1 MPDIGESG
9 SGGIT
14 YSTGFWQSQTCD
26 NSLAQFPTTIDSSW
40 GILGLEVDGT
50 DSDNYIEVILVNVT
64 TLEDIKRYRFNS
76 NGKKQ
81 IDVSEINNISSEQDL
96 KIRIEITTYI

>member
-1 MPDIGESG
+1 MPEIGG
-9 SGGIT
+9 DSGGST
-14 YSTGFWQSQTCD
+14 YSVGFWQSQVCD
-26 NSLAQFPTTIDSSW
+26 NSLANFPTDIDSSW

-50 DSDNYIEVILVNVT
+50 DSDNYIEVIFVNVT

-81 IDVSEINNISSEQDL
+81 IDVSEINNISSSQDL